1 MMNYAIQLFMKTKKF
16 KVKCPICFWTGM
28 NDESHRGNA
37 IADTGD
43 SKDLVCPKCII
54 PNGTY
59 EAGEYNALIP
69 IGSYYSKRKKDGQNE
84 KIKT

>member
-1 MMNYAIQLFMKTKKF
+1 
-16 KVKCPICFWTGM
+16 M

-69 IGSYYSKRKKDGQNE
+69 IGSYYSKRKKDG
-84 KIKT
+84 